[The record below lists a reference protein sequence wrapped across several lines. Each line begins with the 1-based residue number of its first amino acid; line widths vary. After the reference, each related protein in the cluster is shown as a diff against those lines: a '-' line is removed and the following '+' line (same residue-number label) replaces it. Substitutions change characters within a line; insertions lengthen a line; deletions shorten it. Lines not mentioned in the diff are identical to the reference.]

1 MQDNANVKVLPPIT
15 LAVALGL
22 GLPIGIVLPAQLLP
36 AEAAVSLGLGVVAFS
51 VLLVVAAMRELKRAK
66 TAFDVRKAVR

>member
-1 MQDNANVKVLPPIT
+1 MQDNANVKILPLIV

-22 GLPIGIVLPAQLLP
+22 GIPIAIVLPEQLLP
-36 AEAAVSLGLGVVAFS
+36 AEAAVPLGVGVIAFS

-66 TAFDVRKAVR
+66 TAFDVRKPT